1 MEDEDECSAHE
12 TSVGVNES
20 KEPPKN
26 KMRKLKSSIWRHFKK
41 IGRDKERVEK
51 AMCRGCKKPYRISS
65 TPGPNG
71 KNYGTSHLKRH
82 LTKCKKKVYF
92 REKEKLKQALVKIP
106 NRVCLNSDCWTA
118 STSEEYLC
126 LTAQYIDDNWKV
138 VSKILNFFRMIPP
151 HTGVESAATIYDC
164 FKEWG
169 VDRKVFSIT

>member
-82 LTKCKKKVYF
+82 LTKCKKVKYYDLGQMYMDQQGNIQTRRIDQLIS
-92 REKEKLKQALVKIP
+92 REKLVKVIIQHYLP
-106 NRVCLNSDCWTA
+106 YSFV
-118 STSEEYLC
+118 EYKK
-126 LTAQYIDDNWKV
+126 N
-138 VSKILNFFRMIPP
+138 
-151 HTGVESAATIYDC
+151 
-164 FKEWG
+164 
-169 VDRKVFSIT
+169 